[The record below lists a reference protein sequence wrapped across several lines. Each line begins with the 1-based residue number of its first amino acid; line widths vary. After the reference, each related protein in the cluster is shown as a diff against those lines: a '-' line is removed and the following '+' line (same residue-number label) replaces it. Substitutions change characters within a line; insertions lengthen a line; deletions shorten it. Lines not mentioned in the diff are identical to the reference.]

1 MVTRGFIGIVI
12 DGTEK
17 IGYNCFDSYPSGL
30 GVAVLRFAAS
40 VDATTRGLARS
51 LQVVTDDDMPAV
63 EDVERLAPYTNTNVG
78 GRTTTPDWYQL
89 LRGTQ
94 GDMAAILRA
103 GAIQDA
109 HNFPC
114 DSLFAEWGYLIDLDT
129 QTFEAYQGFQHEPHD
144 KGRFADRGGV
154 KDGYYPCA
162 LRASWPLEKLP
173 SEKEFLAAMGE
184 DEEE

>member
-1 MVTRGFIGIVI
+1 MGTRGFIGIVV

-17 IGYNCFDSYPSGL
+17 IGYNHFDSYPSGL

-40 VDATTRGLARS
+40 VDTTTGDLARN
-51 LQVVTDDDMPAV
+51 LRVVTDDDMPTA
-63 EDVERLAPYTNTNVG
+63 EDVERLAPYANTNVG
-78 GRTTTPDWYQL
+78 GRAATPDWYQL
-89 LRGTQ
+89 LRETQ
-94 GDMAAILRA
+94 GDMAAILQA
-103 GAIQDA
+103 GVIQDA
-109 HNFPC
+109 HDFPC
-114 DSLFAEWGYLIDLDT
+114 DSLFAEWGYLIDIDA

-162 LRASWPLEKLP
+162 LRASWPLAVLP
-173 SEKEFLAAMGE
+173 SEKEFLAAMSE